1 MPLAVT
7 RCRITDALF
16 DVSVSGRCSRRASA
30 PLPVID
36 RPSPPSFAQA
46 LTLLL
51 LPIKTPEIHVL
62 TSLLYAIFV
71 VK

>member
-16 DVSVSGRCSRRASA
+16 DLSVSGRCSRRASA

-36 RPSPPSFAQA
+36 RPPPSFAQA

>member
-16 DVSVSGRCSRRASA
+16 DLSVSGRCSRRASA
-30 PLPVID
+30 PLPVIE
-36 RPSPPSFAQA
+36 RPPPFLCSSAHSSPPPNKD
-46 LTLLL
+46 TRD
-51 LPIKTPEIHVL
+51 PC